1 MNRHDFESLFREKL
15 NEAAGLAEA
24 KLGRPLPRHFGIL
37 RGSPK
42 SDGRRASV
50 ERCLSELFLS
60 DAKFYRIIDLAVV
73 EASPTTTW
81 VWVRESGHAPAPFA
95 DTWNQPAGSGPF
107 KHLVSD
113 EIRASTEA
121 L

>member
-15 NEAAGLAEA
+15 NEAAELAEA
-24 KLGRPLPRHFGIL
+24 KLGRPLPRLFGIL

-42 SDGRRASV
+42 SDGRRVSV
-50 ERCLSELFLS
+50 EQCLSELFLS
-60 DAKFYRIIDLAVV
+60 DAKFYRIVDLAVV

-81 VWVRESGHAPAPFA
+81 VWVRESGHAPAPLA
-95 DTWNQPAGSGPF
+95 DTWNQPPGSGPF
-107 KHLVSD
+107 KHLISN
-113 EIRASTEA
+113 EIRVSTEA